1 MQYLTLPKHPD
12 HMTAGDIMRLAHKIT
27 KQVHKIGE
35 CYAVTFGAS
44 LKLVYRM
51 LKAKPVQSM
60 LSIATLAVASFVV
73 LYCLGFTGYSLDA
86 GSIGYAALFSVFAGI
101 SAFVGL
107 SAAKEGFKIRLKL
120 SKQA

>member
-12 HMTAGDIMRLAHKIT
+12 HMTAGDIMRLAHKIA
-27 KQVHKIGE
+27 KQVHKVGE

-51 LKAKPVQSM
+51 LKSKPAQST
-60 LSIATLAVASFVV
+60 LSIATLVVASFAVM
-73 LYCLGFTGYSLDA
+73 YCLGFTGYSLEA
-86 GSIGYAALFSVFAGI
+86 GSIGYATLFSVFAGI

-107 SAAKEGFKIRLKL
+107 TAAKEGFRIRLNL
-120 SKQA
+120 TN

>member
-12 HMTAGDIMRLAHKIT
+12 HMTAGDIMRFAHKIA
-27 KQVHKIGE
+27 KQVHKAGE

-51 LKAKPVQSM
+51 LRAKPAQST
-60 LSIATLAVASFVV
+60 LSIATLVVASFVV
-73 LYCLGFTGYSLDA
+73 LYCLGFTGYSLEA
-86 GSIGYAALFSVFAGI
+86 GSIGYASLFSVFAGI

-107 SAAKEGFKIRLKL
+107 TAAKEGFKILLTLNK
-120 SKQA
+120 

>member
-1 MQYLTLPKHPD
+1 MHPLTLPKHPSQ
-12 HMTAGDIMRLAHKIT
+12 MTARDIMRFAHRLAKS
-27 KQVHKIGE
+27 VHKAGD

-44 LKLVYRM
+44 LRLVYRL
-51 LKAKPVQSM
+51 LKSKPVVST
-60 LSIATLAVASFVV
+60 LSVATLTVAAFAV
-73 LYCLGFTGYSLDA
+73 LYCLGFTGYSLEA

-107 SAAKEGFKIRLKL
+107 TSVEESFKIRLSL